1 MLFTATMAAWAE
13 ETEQIIESTFIGW
26 TYLPSEMY
34 SEGVLLTQ
42 QDNNWDWYSS
52 APNPYWPKGEMSE
65 LNGESCFKFNL
76 YRTFAIELTSQ
87 FAIEGPLHR
96 QRQKGSGEV
105 II

>member
-42 QDNNWDWYSS
+42 QDNDWDWYSS
-52 APNPYWPKGEMSE
+52 APNPY
-65 LNGESCFKFNL
+65 
-76 YRTFAIELTSQ
+76 
-87 FAIEGPLHR
+87 
-96 QRQKGSGEV
+96 
-105 II
+105 